1 MSENDTVYARLL
13 SDGSVVRVLPDG
25 STEPFPDRTDWKRL
39 AEMTEEE
46 IEANA
51 LSDPDNPPISD
62 EELKFFRHLVNVR
75 EIRQRQRLTQKQF
88 SDRYRIPLGT
98 LRDWEQR
105 GRYPG
110 GVATTLLRIIDKYPD
125 IVLEVL
131 AEEFGAS
138 TIEIEKDDNE
148 PTPATPGPTRRA
160 GAAVKQSR

>member
-1 MSENDTVYARLL
+1 MSDTDTIIVERQPDGRL
-13 SDGSVVRVLPDG
+13 VQVLPDG
-25 STEPFPDRTDWKRL
+25 STRPLKPSRTDWKRL

-51 LSDPDNPPISD
+51 RSDPDNPPISD
-62 EELKFFRHLVNVR
+62 EELKFFRHLVNAR
-75 EIRQRQRLTQKQF
+75 EIRQRQQLTQQQF

-105 GRYPG
+105 GRFPG
-110 GVATTLLRIIDKYPD
+110 GAATTLLRIIDKYPE

-138 TIEIEKDDNE
+138 TIEDE
-148 PTPATPGPTRRA
+148 PTPASPAPTRRA
-160 GAAVKQSR
+160 RVAVKRSR

>member
-13 SDGSVVRVLPDG
+13 PDGTVVRVLPDG
-25 STEPFPDRTDWKRL
+25 STEPFPPDRTDWKRL

-51 LSDPDNPPISD
+51 LADPDNPPISD

-75 EIRQRQRLTQKQF
+75 KIRERQQLTQKQF

-105 GRYPG
+105 GRFPG
-110 GVATTLLRIIDKYPD
+110 GAATTLLRIIDKYPE

-138 TIEIEKDDNE
+138 TIEDE
-148 PTPATPGPTRRA
+148 PVPAPSDPPKRA
-160 GAAVKQSR
+160 GTAVKRSRQ